1 MIRAVIEELL
11 LFLLPF
17 AGFALWL
24 AFRRRSPLARANWDG
39 NVSWL
44 VIAGLGLA
52 IVGLL
57 ATALLTP
64 RKMGAYV
71 PARMENGQLVP
82 GRVE

>member
-17 AGFALWL
+17 GAFALWL
-24 AFRRRSPLARANWDG
+24 MARRRSPLARAHWDG

-64 RKMGAYV
+64 RHMGAYV
-71 PARMENGQLVP
+71 PAHMENGKLVP